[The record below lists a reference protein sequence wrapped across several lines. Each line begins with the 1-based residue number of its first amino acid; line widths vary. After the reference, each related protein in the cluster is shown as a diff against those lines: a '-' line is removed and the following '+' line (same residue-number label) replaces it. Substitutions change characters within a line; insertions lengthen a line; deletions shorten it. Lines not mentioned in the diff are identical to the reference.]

1 MLPRDSQRSLQQ
13 GALLSRHLAPQSALR
28 RQVLRGLGALPLGA
42 VLNASAAP
50 SAARIVSL
58 GGALTEVVY
67 LLGAQGQLVG
77 TDTTSLFPEA
87 ALKTA
92 KVGYMRQL
100 SAEGLL
106 SLKPDAVVGTTE
118 AGPPVVLD
126 QVRSA
131 GVRVELVK
139 ADHSWDEVRRKVA
152 TVGRVTGREREA
164 QALQADLDAQW
175 SRVQQAVAIA
185 TRRPRALFILS
196 HGGSPMVAGTGTA
209 ADALIRFAGGVN
221 AITQFAGYRPLTAE
235 AMASAAPQVLLNS
248 TQGIEALG
256 GEAAFWQRP
265 ELPLTPAFGRKAL
278 VAMEASHLLGF
289 GPRLPGAVQE
299 LHARMQ
305 ATTA

>member
-1 MLPRDSQRSLQQ
+1 MLPDTVFFD
-13 GALLSRHLAPQSALR
+13 R
-28 RQVLRGLGALPLGA
+28 RQLLRSAAALPMFLA
-42 VLNASAAP
+42 VGQASAAG
-50 SAARIVSL
+50 AARIVSL

-67 LLGAQGQLVG
+67 LLGAQAQLVG

-139 ADHSWDEVRRKVA
+139 ADHTWDEVQRKVA
-152 TVGRVTGREREA
+152 AVGRIAGREREA
-164 QALQADLDAQW
+164 AALQADLDAQW
-175 SRVQQAVAIA
+175 AAVQKSVAA
-185 TRRPRALFILS
+185 AARRPSAIFILS
-196 HGGSPMVAGTGTA
+196 HSGSPMVAGTGTA
-209 ADALIRFAGGVN
+209 ADALIRFAGGTN
-221 AITQFAGYRPLTAE
+221 AVTQFAGYRPLTAE
-235 AMASAAPQVLLNS
+235 AMASAAPEVLLNS

-265 ELPLTPAFGRKAL
+265 ELALTPAFRSKAL
-278 VAMEASHLLGF
+278 VTMEASQLLGF
-289 GPRLPGAVQE
+289 GPRLPGTVREIQ
-299 LHARMQ
+299 ARMQ
-305 ATTA
+305 AITA

>member
-1 MLPRDSQRSLQQ
+1 MPHEPMPMWPARRTWLQ
-13 GALLSRHLAPQSALR
+13 GAA
-28 RQVLRGLGALPLGA
+28 ALPLLSALGA
-42 VLNASAAP
+42 AAAAP
-50 SAARIVSL
+50 ARIVAL

-67 LLGAQGQLVG
+67 LLGAETMLVG
-77 TDTTSLFPEA
+77 TDTTSLYPDA
-87 ALKTA
+87 ALKTP
-92 KVGYMRQL
+92 KVGYVRQL

-139 ADHSWDEVRRKVA
+139 ADHTWDEVRRKVSA
-152 TVGRVTGREREA
+152 VGQVTGRERAA
-164 QALQADLDAQW
+164 QALQAQLDAQW
-175 SRVQQAVAIA
+175 ASVQQAVAGA
-185 TRRPRALFILS
+185 ARRPRALFILS

-209 ADALIRFAGGVN
+209 ADALIRFAGATN

-235 AMASAAPQVLLNS
+235 AMASAAPEVLLNS

-265 ELPLTPAFGRKAL
+265 ELALTPAFRRKAL
-278 VAMEASHLLGF
+278 VVMEASHLLGF
-289 GPRLPGAVQE
+289 GPRLPGAVRE
-299 LHARMQ
+299 LHTRMQ
-305 ATTA
+305 AITA

>member
-1 MLPRDSQRSLQQ
+1 MPREPMPMWPARRTWLQ
-13 GALLSRHLAPQSALR
+13 GAA
-28 RQVLRGLGALPLGA
+28 ALPWMSALGA
-42 VLNASAAP
+42 VAAAP
-50 SAARIVSL
+50 ARIVAL

-67 LLGAQGQLVG
+67 LLGAESMLVG
-77 TDTTSLFPEA
+77 TDTTSLYPDA
-87 ALKTA
+87 ALKTP

-139 ADHSWDEVRRKVA
+139 ADHTWDEVRRKVGA
-152 TVGRVTGREREA
+152 VGQVTGRERAA
-164 QALQADLDAQW
+164 QALQAQLDAQW
-175 SRVQQAVAIA
+175 ASVQQSVAGA
-185 TRRPRALFILS
+185 ARRPRALFILS

-209 ADALIRFAGGVN
+209 AHALIRFAGATN
-221 AITQFAGYRPLTAE
+221 AVTQFAGYRPLTAE
-235 AMASAAPQVLLNS
+235 AMASAAPEVLLNS

-265 ELPLTPAFGRKAL
+265 ELALTPAYRRKAL

-289 GPRLPGAVQE
+289 GPRLPAAVRE
-299 LHARMQ
+299 LHTRTQ
-305 ATTA
+305 AITA

>member
-1 MLPRDSQRSLQQ
+1 MPRDGFIDAQQ
-13 GALLSRHLAPQSALR
+13 GR
-28 RQVLRGLGALPLGA
+28 RQLLRGLAALPLVSALGA
-42 VLNASAAP
+42 ERVLAASP
-50 SAARIVSL
+50 ARIVSL

-77 TDTTSLFPEA
+77 TDTTSLFPDA

-92 KVGYMRQL
+92 KVGYLRQL

-131 GVRVELVK
+131 GVRVELVQ
-139 ADHSWDEVRRKVA
+139 ADHTWDEVQRKVA
-152 TVGRVTGREREA
+152 TVGRVAGREREA
-164 QALQADLDAQW
+164 RALQASLDAQW
-175 SRVQQAVAIA
+175 AAVKKVAEA
-185 TRRPRALFILS
+185 TTRRPRALFILS
-196 HGGSPMVAGTGTA
+196 HSGSPMVAGTGTA
-209 ADALIRFAGGVN
+209 ADALIRFAGATN

-235 AMASAAPQVLLNS
+235 AMASAAPDVLLNS

-265 ELPLTPAFGRKAL
+265 ELVLTPAFRRKAL

-289 GPRLPGAVQE
+289 GPRLPAAVRE
-299 LHARMQ
+299 LHTRMQ
-305 ATTA
+305 AITA

>member
-1 MLPRDSQRSLQQ
+1 MPREPMPMWPARRTWLQ
-13 GALLSRHLAPQSALR
+13 GAA
-28 RQVLRGLGALPLGA
+28 ALPLLSALGTA
-42 VLNASAAP
+42 AAAP
-50 SAARIVSL
+50 ARIVAL

-67 LLGAQGQLVG
+67 LLGAETMLVG
-77 TDTTSLFPEA
+77 TDTTSLYPDA
-87 ALKTA
+87 ALKTP

-139 ADHSWDEVRRKVA
+139 ADHTWDEVRRKVSA
-152 TVGRVTGREREA
+152 VGQVTGRERAA
-164 QALQADLDAQW
+164 QALQAQLDAQW
-175 SRVQQAVAIA
+175 ASVQQAVAGA
-185 TRRPRALFILS
+185 ARRPRALFILS

-209 ADALIRFAGGVN
+209 ADALIRFAGATN

-235 AMASAAPQVLLNS
+235 AMASAAPEVLLNS

-265 ELPLTPAFGRKAL
+265 ELALTPAFRRKAL
-278 VAMEASHLLGF
+278 VVMEASHLLGF
-289 GPRLPGAVQE
+289 GPRLPAAVRE
-299 LHARMQ
+299 LHTRTQ
-305 ATTA
+305 AITA

>member
-1 MLPRDSQRSLQQ
+1 MGS
-13 GALLSRHLAPQSALR
+13 GAAW
-28 RQVLRGLGALPLGA
+28 
-42 VLNASAAP
+42 AARP
-50 SAARIVSL
+50 ARIVSL

-131 GVRVELVK
+131 GVRVELVQ
-139 ADHSWDEVRRKVA
+139 ADHTWDEVRRKVA
-152 TVGRVTGREREA
+152 TVGRVAGREREA

-175 SRVQQAVAIA
+175 AAVQKVVAA
-185 TRRPRALFILS
+185 TTRRPRAIFILS

-209 ADALIRFAGGVN
+209 ADALIRFAGATNV
-221 AITQFAGYRPLTAE
+221 ITQFAGYRPLTAE
-235 AMASAAPQVLLNS
+235 AMASAAPEVLLNS

-265 ELPLTPAFGRKAL
+265 ELALTPAFRRKAL

-289 GPRLPGAVQE
+289 GPRLPAAVRE
-299 LHARMQ
+299 LHTRTQ
-305 ATTA
+305 AITA

>member
-1 MLPRDSQRSLQQ
+1 MPLDTRWIER
-13 GALLSRHLAPQSALR
+13 RHL
-28 RQVLRGLGALPLGA
+28 LRGAAALPLSFALGQ
-42 VLNASAAP
+42 VYAAG
-50 SAARIVSL
+50 AARIVSL

-67 LLGAQGQLVG
+67 LLGAQSQLVG

-106 SLKPDAVVGTTE
+106 SLRPDAVVGTTE

-126 QVRSA
+126 QVRNA

-139 ADHSWDEVRRKVA
+139 ADHTWDEVQRKVA
-152 TVGRVTGREREA
+152 AVGRVAGREREA
-164 QALQADLDAQW
+164 QALQAELDAQW
-175 SRVQQAVAIA
+175 AGVQKSVAA
-185 TRRPRALFILS
+185 AARRPRALFILS
-196 HGGSPMVAGTGTA
+196 HSGSPMVAGTGTA
-209 ADALIRFAGGVN
+209 ADALIRFAGGTN

-235 AMASAAPQVLLNS
+235 AMASAAPEVLLNS

-265 ELPLTPAFGRKAL
+265 ELALTPAFRRKAL
-278 VAMEASHLLGF
+278 VTMEASQLLGF
-289 GPRLPGAVQE
+289 GPRLPGTVREIQ
-299 LHARMQ
+299 ARMQ
-305 ATTA
+305 AITA

>member
-1 MLPRDSQRSLQQ
+1 MLRDAMSSQR
-13 GALLSRHLAPQSALR
+13 
-28 RQVLRGLGALPLGA
+28 RQLLRGAAALPVFFTLGQA
-42 VLNASAAP
+42 HAAG
-50 SAARIVSL
+50 AARIVSL

-67 LLGAQGQLVG
+67 LLGAQAQLVG

-87 ALKTA
+87 AQKTA

-139 ADHSWDEVRRKVA
+139 ADHTWDEVQRKVA
-152 TVGRVTGREREA
+152 TVGRVAGREREA
-164 QALQADLDAQW
+164 AALQADLEAQW
-175 SRVQQAVAIA
+175 AVVQKAVEAS
-185 TRRPRALFILS
+185 TKRPRAIFILS
-196 HGGSPMVAGTGTA
+196 HSGSPMVAGTGTA
-209 ADALIRFAGGVN
+209 ADALIRFAGGTN

-235 AMASAAPQVLLNS
+235 AMASAAPEVLLNS

-256 GEAAFWQRP
+256 GDAAFWQRP
-265 ELPLTPAFGRKAL
+265 ELALTPAFRRKAL
-278 VAMEASHLLGF
+278 VTMEASQLLGF
-289 GPRLPGAVQE
+289 GPRLPATVREIQARLQAV
-299 LHARMQ
+299 
-305 ATTA
+305 TA